1 MSGAAGLD
9 IADRIAIEDVIV
21 RYATA
26 MDTQDWD
33 LFRGC
38 FRPDARTVMD
48 RVGEFDTR
56 EALIALLAPR
66 FTIFAALQHF
76 VTNVM
81 ISGNGDVATARNNFV
96 SHHVPKDADSY
107 TYGGTFE
114 FALARDADGW
124 RITSHAIRILWD
136 AGDPADELLSRRRN
150 DVDRRVRTRLHPVPA
165 DKQRVASNHGAH
177 SPIPYT
183 LLQR

>member
-1 MSGAAGLD
+1 MSGLD

-66 FTIFAALQHF
+66 LTIFAALQHF

-81 ISGNGDVATARNNFV
+81 VSGNGDVATARTNFV

-124 RITSHAIRILWD
+124 RITSHTIRVLWE
-136 AGDPADELLSRRRN
+136 AGDSAAKDLN
-150 DVDRRVRTRLHPVPA
+150 HHPERGRGVSQPP
-165 DKQRVASNHGAH
+165 KE
-177 SPIPYT
+177 
-183 LLQR
+183 

>member
-33 LFRGC
+33 LFRSC
-38 FRPDARTVMD
+38 FRPDARTVLE
-48 RVGEFDTR
+48 RVGEFGTC
-56 EALIALLAPR
+56 EAVIALLAPR
-66 FTIFAALQHF
+66 LKIFAALQHF

-81 ISGNGDVATARNNFV
+81 VSGDGDVATARNNFV
-96 SHHVPKDADSY
+96 SHHVLKDADSY

-114 FALARDADGW
+114 FDLVREDGRW
-124 RITSHAIRILWD
+124 RFKRST
-136 AGDPADELLSRRRN
+136 
-150 DVDRRVRTRLHPVPA
+150 
-165 DKQRVASNHGAH
+165 ASNDLPAGGPGQA
-177 SPIPYT
+177 
-183 LLQR
+183 QRQ

>member
-33 LFRGC
+33 MFRSC
-38 FRPDARTVMD
+38 FRPGARTVMD
-48 RVGEFDTR
+48 RVGEFDTC
-56 EALIALLAPR
+56 EAVIALLAPR
-66 FTIFAALQHF
+66 LKIFAALQHF

-81 ISGNGDVATARNNFV
+81 VSGNGAVAAARSNFV
-96 SHHVPKDADSY
+96 SHHLPKDADSY

-114 FALARDADGW
+114 FALARDPDGW
-124 RITSHAIRILWD
+124 RITSHTIRILWD
-136 AGDPADELLSRRRN
+136 AG
-150 DVDRRVRTRLHPVPA
+150 HPLPVGEC
-165 DKQRVASNHGAH
+165 AS
-177 SPIPYT
+177 
-183 LLQR
+183 